1 MTQSRLDQFLA
12 RLRAEYPK
20 YTPLVRPYRRDD
32 PDIEHF
38 IDLLDVP
45 VDQLTTVAFR
55 ALDLAHEV
63 FGEGPLPFHLAPL
76 DPEQSAK
83 HLPPALEDERRRL
96 GRVGA

>member
-38 IDLLDVP
+38 IDLLDV
-45 VDQLTTVAFR
+45 
-55 ALDLAHEV
+55 
-63 FGEGPLPFHLAPL
+63 GPPPFHRAPL
-76 DPEQSAK
+76 EPDQSAM
-83 HLPPALEDERRRL
+83 HLPPGLEDERRRL